1 MASNLSTI
9 NAFTTKN
16 LTGLTLAVLLLLM
29 GCDSTPRERQ
39 AVAKEGLKELDTLAT
54 TGRRKLT
61 RVGKAAARYD
71 AANRARRATP
81 LDPRQEIRM
90 EATLLGPYADHLAE
104 LTPATVA
111 DAYQELLQS
120 TRAHHK
126 QWTERDWD
134 YARAIYQRLNGELK
148 RVRLDLPARD
158 ELRIRAW
165 QTEFVALQAKRV
177 VKGRGC
183 HPRANCPGKAKNSPP
198 FLRRG
203 TPTRSVG
210 WGGCARCPDSIYA
223 LIFMATKA
231 VSNPMRFYQGGVGA
245 QSC

>member
-1 MASNLSTI
+1 MLAFNSEIINMAINSSTNNSLINNVVSGLSV
-9 NAFTTKN
+9 A
-16 LTGLTLAVLLLLM
+16 ALLLT

-54 TGRRKLT
+54 TGRKKLS

-81 LDPRQEIRM
+81 LDPRQQIKM
-90 EATLLGPYADHLAE
+90 EATLLGPYADHLSD
-104 LTPATVA
+104 LTPATVG

-126 QWTERDWD
+126 EWTDRDWD

-165 QTEFVALQAKRV
+165 QTEFMALQAKRV
-177 VKGRGC
+177 VKGVD
-183 HPRANCPGKAKNSPP
+183 A
-198 FLRRG
+198 
-203 TPTRSVG
+203 TTREM
-210 WGGCARCPDSIYA
+210 P
-223 LIFMATKA
+223 K
-231 VSNPMRFYQGGVGA
+231 
-245 QSC
+245 

>member
-1 MASNLSTI
+1 MLAFNSEIINMAINSSTNNSLINNVVAGLSV
-9 NAFTTKN
+9 A
-16 LTGLTLAVLLLLM
+16 ALLLT

-39 AVAKEGLKELDTLAT
+39 AVAKEGLQELDTLAT
-54 TGRRKLT
+54 AGRRKLS

-90 EATLLGPYADHLAE
+90 EATLLGPYADHLSD
-104 LTPATVA
+104 LTPATVG

-126 QWTERDWD
+126 EWTDRDWD

-165 QTEFVALQAKRV
+165 QTEFMALQAKRV
-177 VKGRGC
+177 VKGVD
-183 HPRANCPGKAKNSPP
+183 A
-198 FLRRG
+198 
-203 TPTRSVG
+203 TTREM
-210 WGGCARCPDSIYA
+210 P
-223 LIFMATKA
+223 K
-231 VSNPMRFYQGGVGA
+231 
-245 QSC
+245 